1 MGVAIVGQDLAGDEP
16 LDEVKGFAGSNVV
29 TVDNLSTTIWSIEES
44 VSANNVVVNVIG
56 KLDAKISNIMKL
68 R

>member
-16 LDEVKGFAGSNVV
+16 LDEVKWFAGGNVV
-29 TVDNLSTTIWSIEES
+29 TVDNFTTTIWSIKES

-56 KLDAKISNIMKL
+56 KLDAKISNFMKF
-68 R
+68 